1 MHMTLKKRY
10 HFIAIGGAVMHQLAL
25 HLHNMGH
32 KVSGSDDAIY
42 DPAKS
47 NLEKHGILPSAFGWF
62 PDIIS
67 PDMDAVILGMHAKA
81 DNPELLRA
89 QELGINIYSFPEF
102 VYESSKDKK
111 RIVVAGSH
119 GKTTTTSMIM
129 HVLRTRG
136 IDFDYLVGA
145 QIEGFDYVVRIS
157 ESAKVIILEGDEYLT
172 SPLDLTSKFLHY
184 HPALA
189 IITGVAWDHIN
200 VFPSFEGYV
209 DTFRQFM
216 KSVTEKIFFYE
227 PDAVLQELAQETMN
241 AGCIAYDSLP
251 SVVVEEEVMVL
262 HEVKQYP
269 LQIFGAHNMANLSA
283 ALNICLELGIS
294 REDFFESMSSFS
306 GAAKRME
313 QIAEDKQRKLT
324 VFKDFAHAPSKVTA
338 TVKAIRERYPDRKF
352 IAALELHTFSSLQPE
367 FIIQY
372 KGSLLPSDAAAVYV
386 DAEALRQKDRAPIDP
401 GWLKEQFGSP
411 YPATPANSAEL
422 RQWILDQ
429 SGNNSVVLMMSS
441 GHWGGMKPEEVATQI
456 CGS

>member
-1 MHMTLKKRY
+1 MSLKKRY
-10 HFIAIGGAVMHQLAL
+10 HFIAVGGAVMHQLAL

-32 KVSGSDDAIY
+32 TVSGSDDAIY

-67 PDMDAVILGMHAKA
+67 PDIDAVILGMHAKS

-89 QELGINIYSFPEF
+89 QELGLRIYSFPEF
-102 VYESSKDKK
+102 VFESSREKT
-111 RIVVAGSH
+111 RVVVAGSH

-129 HVLRTRG
+129 HVLRTLG

-157 ESAKVIILEGDEYLT
+157 DSAKVIILEGDEYLT
-172 SPLDLTSKFLHY
+172 SPLDLKSKFLHY

-216 KSVTEKIFFYE
+216 KSVTDKIFFYE
-227 PDAVLQELAQETMN
+227 PDAVLKELAEESM
-241 AGCIAYDSLP
+241 IATCVPYDSLP
-251 SVVVEEEVMVL
+251 SILVNEEVLVL
-262 HEVKQYP
+262 NEGKQYP

-294 REDFFESMSSFS
+294 REMFFESMKSFT

-313 QIAEDKQRKLT
+313 QIAEDKHKKLT

-367 FIIQY
+367 FIEQY
-372 KGSLLPSDAAAVYV
+372 KGSLAPCDAAAVYV

-401 GWLKEQFGSP
+401 FWLKEQFGSP
-411 YPATPANSAEL
+411 HPETPVNSAAL
-422 RQWILDQ
+422 RQWLLEQVGD
-429 SGNNSVVLMMSS
+429 NTVVLMMSS
-441 GHWGGMKPEEVATQI
+441 GHWGGMKPEDVATQM
-456 CGS
+456 CSL

>member
-1 MHMTLKKRY
+1 MTLKKRY

-42 DPAKS
+42 DPAKT
-47 NLEKHGILPSAFGWF
+47 NLERHGILPPAFGWF
-62 PDIIS
+62 PDIITA
-67 PDMDAVILGMHAKA
+67 DIDAVILGMHAKA

-89 QELGINIYSFPEF
+89 QELGIKIYSFPEF
-102 VYESSKDKK
+102 VYESSRDKT
-111 RIVVAGSH
+111 RVVIAGSH

-129 HVLRTRG
+129 HVLRTIG

-157 ESAKVIILEGDEYLT
+157 DAAKVIILEGDEYLT
-172 SPLDLTSKFLHY
+172 SPLDLKSKFLHY
-184 HPALA
+184 HPVLA

-216 KSVTEKIFFYE
+216 KSVSGKIFCYE
-227 PDAVLQELAQETMN
+227 PDTVLQKLAKEDITAQ
-241 AGCIAYDSLP
+241 CIAYDSLP
-251 SVVVEEEVMVL
+251 SILVNDEVLVE
-262 HEVKQYP
+262 HGGRQYP

-294 REDFFESMSSFS
+294 KEMFFESMCSFS

-313 QIAEDKQRKLT
+313 QIAENKDNKLT

-367 FIIQY
+367 FIEQY
-372 KGSLLPSDAAAVYV
+372 KGSLTPCDAAAVYV
-386 DAEALRQKDRAPIDP
+386 DAEALRQKNRAPIDP
-401 GWLKEQFGSP
+401 YWLKEQFGAP
-411 YPATPANSAEL
+411 HPATPANSTEL
-422 RQWILDQ
+422 RQWLIEQTDD
-429 SGNNSVVLMMSS
+429 NCVVLMMSS
-441 GHWGGMKPEEVATQI
+441 GHWGGMKPEEVAAQL
-456 CGS
+456 CGE

>member
-1 MHMTLKKRY
+1 MQMSLKKRY

-47 NLEKHGILPSAFGWF
+47 NLEKHGILPTAFGWF
-62 PDIIS
+62 PELITPDI
-67 PDMDAVILGMHAKA
+67 DAVILGMHAKA
-81 DNPELLRA
+81 ENPELLRA
-89 QELGINIYSFPEF
+89 QELGIKIYSFPEF
-102 VYESSKDKK
+102 VYEASKGKK
-111 RIVVAGSH
+111 RVVVAGSH

-129 HVLRTRG
+129 HVLRTMG

-172 SPLDLTSKFLHY
+172 SPLDLKSKFLHY

-216 KSVTEKIFFYE
+216 KSVTDKIFFYE
-227 PDAVLQELAQETMN
+227 PDTVLNQLAKESMK
-241 AGCIAYDSLP
+241 AECIAYDSLP
-251 SVVVEEEVMVL
+251 SVLEHEEVLVL
-262 HEVKQYP
+262 MDGKRYP
-269 LQIFGAHNMANLSA
+269 LQIFGAHNMANVSA
-283 ALNICLELGIS
+283 AMHICLELGIS
-294 REDFFESMSSFS
+294 KEQFFESMGTFS

-313 QIAEDKQRKLT
+313 QIAEDKARKLT

-352 IAALELHTFSSLQPE
+352 IAALELHTFSSLQVD
-367 FIIQY
+367 FITQY
-372 KGSLLPSDAAAVYV
+372 NGSLQPCNSAAVYV

-401 GWLKEQFGSP
+401 IWLKEQFGKP
-411 YPATPANSAEL
+411 YPYTPASSAEL
-422 RQWILDQ
+422 KQWILEQAED
-429 SGNNSVVLMMSS
+429 NSVVLMMSS
-441 GHWGGMKPEEVATQI
+441 GHWGGMKPEEVAMQI
-456 CGS
+456 CS